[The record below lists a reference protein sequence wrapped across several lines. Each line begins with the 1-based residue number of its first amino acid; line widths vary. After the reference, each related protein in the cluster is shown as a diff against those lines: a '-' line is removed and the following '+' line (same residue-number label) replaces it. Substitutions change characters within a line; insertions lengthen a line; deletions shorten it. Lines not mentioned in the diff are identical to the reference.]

1 MIPVFVCNFRGEAIR
16 YDFIDYCAGINEC
29 DYLKILFN
37 NKAIIFDRDTING
50 VDYNKYNSLPI
61 LYEKIYGIDVP
72 GVVNIHSQ
80 AVLDSYL
87 DQYRLSKA
95 AYLISTKDYIID
107 NINSFQKIII
117 VFCSKLD
124 VLAGD
129 DIFLDSK
136 VWVYRKDP
144 LVIDSSSIV
153 YTAINKVN
161 LINNAA
167 IQLKRLLRPSEKK
180 ILINAAISEDSEVP
194 YIQGLPLNL

>member
-1 MIPVFVCNFRGEAIR
+1 M
-16 YDFIDYCAGINEC
+16 
-29 DYLKILFN
+29 
-37 NKAIIFDRDTING
+37 
-50 VDYNKYNSLPI
+50 DYNKYNSLPI
-61 LYEKIYGIDVP
+61 LYEKTYGIDVP

>member
-61 LYEKIYGIDVP
+61 LYEKTYGIDMP

-87 DQYRLSKA
+87 DQYRLSKV

>member
-61 LYEKIYGIDVP
+61 LYENTYGIDVP

>member
-61 LYEKIYGIDVP
+61 LYEKTYSIDVP

-194 YIQGLPLNL
+194 YIQRLPLNL

>member
-61 LYEKIYGIDVP
+61 LYEKTYGIDVP

-80 AVLDSYL
+80 VVLDSYL

>member
-61 LYEKIYGIDVP
+61 LYEKTYGIDVP

-87 DQYRLSKA
+87 DQCRLSKA

-167 IQLKRLLRPSEKK
+167 IQLKRLLRPSEKE
-180 ILINAAISEDSEVP
+180 IIINAAISSEKEVP
-194 YIQGLPLNL
+194 YIQGLPLNI

>member
-61 LYEKIYGIDVP
+61 LYEKTYGIDVP

-95 AYLISTKDYIID
+95 AYLISIKDYIID

>member
-61 LYEKIYGIDVP
+61 LYEKTYGIDVP

-124 VLAGD
+124 MLAGD

>member
-61 LYEKIYGIDVP
+61 LYEKTYGIDVP

-161 LINNAA
+161 LINNAT
-167 IQLKRLLRPSEKK
+167 IQLKRLLRPIEKK

>member
-37 NKAIIFDRDTING
+37 NKAIIFDKDTING

-61 LYEKIYGIDVP
+61 LYEKTYGIDMP

-87 DQYRLSKA
+87 DQYRLSKV

-124 VLAGD
+124 MLAGD

>member
-61 LYEKIYGIDVP
+61 LYEKTYGIDVP

-80 AVLDSYL
+80 VVLDSYL

-95 AYLISTKDYIID
+95 VYLISTKDYIID

>member
-61 LYEKIYGIDVP
+61 LYENTYGIDVP

-144 LVIDSSSIV
+144 LVIDNCTIV
-153 YTAINKVN
+153 YTAINKVQ
-161 LINNAA
+161 LIKHATTT
-167 IQLKRLLRPSEKK
+167 LKRLLRPREKE

>member
-61 LYEKIYGIDVP
+61 LYEKTYGIDVP

>member
-16 YDFIDYCAGINEC
+16 YDFIYYCAGINEC

-61 LYEKIYGIDVP
+61 LYEKTYGIDVP

-153 YTAINKVN
+153 YTAIK
-161 LINNAA
+161 
-167 IQLKRLLRPSEKK
+167 
-180 ILINAAISEDSEVP
+180 
-194 YIQGLPLNL
+194 

>member
-61 LYEKIYGIDVP
+61 LYEKTYGIDVP

-87 DQYRLSKA
+87 DQYRLSKV

>member
-61 LYEKIYGIDVP
+61 LYEKTYGIDVP

-80 AVLDSYL
+80 SVLDSYL
-87 DQYRLSKA
+87 DKYRLSKA

-117 VFCSKLD
+117 VFCRKLD
-124 VLAGD
+124 MLAGD

-194 YIQGLPLNL
+194 YIQGLPLNI

>member
-61 LYEKIYGIDVP
+61 LYEKTYGIDVP

-136 VWVYRKDP
+136 VWLYRKDP

>member
-61 LYEKIYGIDVP
+61 LYEKTYGIDVP

-144 LVIDSSSIV
+144 LVIDNCTIV
-153 YTAINKVN
+153 YTAINKVQ
-161 LINNAA
+161 LIKHATTT
-167 IQLKRLLRPSEKK
+167 LKRLLRPREKE

>member
-61 LYEKIYGIDVP
+61 LYEKTYGIDVP

-80 AVLDSYL
+80 SVLDSYL
-87 DQYRLSKA
+87 DKYRLSKA

-117 VFCSKLD
+117 VFCRKLD
-124 VLAGD
+124 MLAGD